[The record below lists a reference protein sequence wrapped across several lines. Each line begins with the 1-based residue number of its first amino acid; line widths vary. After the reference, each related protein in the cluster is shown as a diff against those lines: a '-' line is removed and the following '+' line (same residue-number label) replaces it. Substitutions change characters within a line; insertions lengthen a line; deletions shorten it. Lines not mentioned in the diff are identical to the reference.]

1 MTTDARAESTV
12 VAAPRVGAG
21 VFARVSPAAWLV
33 AMVTLSFVARLVV
46 AFLHPLTNLFPD
58 EYIYAELGRGFAT
71 HGLPL
76 VRGHVASFPALLEP
90 LITSPAWLVHDV
102 GTSLRIIQTMTTLSM
117 SLAAVPAYLL
127 GRRLRLSTHASL
139 AAAAVTL
146 AVPEF
151 FYATAATAEAFAYPL
166 SLWATL
172 AGIAALERPTRRR
185 QAIFV
190 AAALLTTLART
201 QFVAIPIAFAVAAVV
216 VGLRERRLRR
226 VLAEQLPV
234 LALFALGGVAVSIVG
249 LGFYGGVTNLVTVG
263 KLGYPFA
270 ANSLVLALASGWVIV
285 PGALI
290 ALVLGIMRP
299 LDRVE
304 LAFCALVSAH
314 VLAMLGQA
322 AFFGE
327 QAHERY
333 VAYAAPLLALAFAL
347 YVRRGAPF
355 RLAHAAASLGLLVLA
370 LRLPLGGLLGA
381 GLTNSATLFAAQWLS
396 EHLGSAGA
404 ASALVL
410 NVALAGTALVL
421 LVMARFPRAAFR
433 IAMTFAVCFGTAF
446 WIGASVYEHFAAAR
460 IRAAIMPADRSWVD
474 HSGLGPV
481 TMLRTFQ
488 SDRTDTYEQ
497 LFWNRS
503 VDRVVS
509 LNAPRNDPFSQ
520 PEVTVA
526 RNGAITALG
535 KPVRGPLLM
544 DEANSTVALRGGR
557 IVATSPQF
565 DLWKPGAGP
574 ARLASY
580 FAGRT
585 RGGLMIPLAVLEL
598 WPDRTSLAGTVRLV
612 FTVPKGGPPWA
623 VLHVITKAGG
633 VRVFSIPSGT
643 SKALVLNACSTGPW
657 YATLKIVQG
666 AAVEVSKPVFRAGT
680 ATCPASSGSSA

>member
-1 MTTDARAESTV
+1 MTADARAESTV
-12 VAAPRVGAG
+12 VAAPRVGVG
-21 VFARVSPAAWLV
+21 VLARVSPRVWLV
-33 AMVTLSFVARLVV
+33 AMVTASFVARLVV
-46 AFLHPLTNLFPD
+46 AFIHPLTNLFPD

-90 LITSPAWLVHDV
+90 LLTSPAWLVHDV

-127 GRRLRLSTHASL
+127 GRRLRLSAHASL
-139 AAAAVTL
+139 AVAAVTL

-151 FYATAATAEAFAYPL
+151 FYATDATAEAFAYPL

-172 AGIAALERPTRRR
+172 AGVAALERPTRRR

-190 AAALLTTLART
+190 AAALLTALART
-201 QFVAIPIAFAVAAVV
+201 QFVSIPIAFAVAAIV

-234 LALFALGGVAVSIVG
+234 LALFVLGGAAVSIVG
-249 LGFYGGVTNLVTVG
+249 LGFYGGVTSLVTVG
-263 KLGYPFA
+263 KLGYPLA
-270 ANSLVLALASGWVIV
+270 ANSLLLAIASGWVIV

-290 ALVLGIMRP
+290 ALVLGIVRP

-304 LAFCALVSAH
+304 LAFCALAAAH
-314 VLAMLGQA
+314 VLGMLGQA
-322 AFFGE
+322 ALFGD

-347 YVRRGAPF
+347 YIRRGVPF
-355 RLAHAAASLGLLVLA
+355 RLVHAAASLGLLVFA
-370 LRLPLGGLLGA
+370 LRLPLGRLLGA
-381 GLTNSATLFAAQWLS
+381 GVTNSATLFTTQWLT

-410 NVALAGTALVL
+410 NIAVAGTALVL
-421 LVMARFPRAAFR
+421 LVMTRFPRAAFR
-433 IAMTFAVCFGTAF
+433 IAMTFAVCFGTAD

-460 IRAAIMPADRSWVD
+460 IRAAVMPADLSWVD
-474 HSGLGPV
+474 HSGLGKV

-488 SDRTDTYEQ
+488 SDRVDMYEQ

-503 VDRVVS
+503 VDRVIGLS
-509 LNAPRNDPFSQ
+509 SPRNDPFSQ
-520 PEVTVA
+520 PEAAVTA
-526 RNGAITALG
+526 NGAISALG
-535 KPVRGPLLM
+535 KPVRGPILV

-557 IVATSPQF
+557 VVATSPQF

-580 FAGRT
+580 FGGRT
-585 RGGLMIPLAVLEL
+585 RGGLMLPLAVLEL
-598 WPDRTSLAGTVRLV
+598 WPDRAAVAGTVRLV
-612 FTVPKGGPPWA
+612 FTVPKGGPSSV
-623 VLHVITKAGG
+623 VLNLSTKAGG
-633 VRVFSIPSGT
+633 TRPFSIPSGT
-643 SKALVLNACSTGPW
+643 SRAVVLNACSTGPW
-657 YATLKIVQG
+657 YVTLKIVQG
-666 AAVEVSKPVFRAGT
+666 AALQVSKPVFRPGA
-680 ATCPASSGSSA
+680 ATCPASSSGSA